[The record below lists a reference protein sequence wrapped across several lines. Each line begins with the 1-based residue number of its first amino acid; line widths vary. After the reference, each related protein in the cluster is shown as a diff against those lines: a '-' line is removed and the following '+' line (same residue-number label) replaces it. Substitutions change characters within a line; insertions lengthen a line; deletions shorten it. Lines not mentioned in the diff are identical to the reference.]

1 MQFGYPATV
10 FGGGFAVIPAAVFAV
25 VPGGVPVPV
34 GIIRVP
40 PTFPFGV
47 PYTAVGGTF
56 FAIPAAAVG
65 IAPVI

>member
-10 FGGGFAVIPAAVFAV
+10 FGGGFAAIPASVFEV

-34 GIIRVP
+34 GIFPFP